1 MFEISLQK
9 DIENL
14 SRGFVTPMQLVKQG
28 RFLGALSSAHVWRHT
43 LHTSGTCLKTQ
54 EKILLK
60 IFYTGKE
67 VKDAI
72 NSLLL
77 QTATFPRISTT
88 DF

>member
-1 MFEISLQK
+1 MS
-9 DIENL
+9 
-14 SRGFVTPMQLVKQG
+14 
-28 RFLGALSSAHVWRHT
+28 GAILYTHQAHV
-43 LHTSGTCLKTQ
+43 LKTQ

-72 NSLLL
+72 NNLLL
-77 QTATFPRISTT
+77 QTATFLRISTT